1 MITMQQYGVPFP
13 SKSQPQNPKHS
24 EKAYMTQK
32 EPRRDIYGDAFLMKG
47 TNSFRTDRDE
57 KDNNNNDF
65 SYSQT

>member
-1 MITMQQYGVPFP
+1 
-13 SKSQPQNPKHS
+13 
-24 EKAYMTQK
+24 MTQK
-32 EPRRDIYGDAFLMKG
+32 EPRREIYGDALLMKG